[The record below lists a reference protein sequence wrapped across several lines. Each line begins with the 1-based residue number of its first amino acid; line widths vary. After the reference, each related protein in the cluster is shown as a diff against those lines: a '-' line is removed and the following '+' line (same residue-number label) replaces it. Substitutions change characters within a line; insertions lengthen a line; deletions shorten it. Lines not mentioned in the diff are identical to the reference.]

1 MKGVMC
7 ECVCVCVCV
16 GVCVCVCEEGERAGR
31 VSVSEGSLCVFVKDT
46 ER

>member
-1 MKGVMC
+1 MVRGEQGFVLHFW
-7 ECVCVCVCV
+7 VT
-16 GVCVCVCEEGERAGR
+16 GVCEEGERAGR